1 MKKLVYT
8 IVFAS
13 FVFSSCDSVLER
25 EPLDIISDTT
35 VWDDPVL
42 VDAYILDVYSHMYFM
57 YNDYDTNQDQRNDIY
72 TINAVADQSTNGRP
86 NQDVVV
92 KWQAG
97 LLDENGGLEQW
108 HYSNIRK
115 MNDFFDKM
123 ESSTISEE
131 EKKLFAGRIKFA
143 RALTYFTMVKWYGG
157 IPIITE
163 SQAIDTPIE
172 ELQVPRNKEQE
183 VYDFVI
189 SECDEIINNEMLPND
204 FSGARLGDPTA
215 YVAQALKSRA
225 ALYAASIARWGTVQI
240 DGLVGIPQDQENRY
254 WQISYDASRAII
266 DGPFSLYQKS
276 DNLVDNYQQAFV
288 DEDNSEVIW
297 AKYYDGVTVNND
309 WSVDHSV
316 LGAAPSWM
324 TENIC
329 PYLELVENFENKDGE
344 IIPWDREAVASKIW
358 TFDELYGNLEP
369 RFHANIWT
377 HGSNWE
383 GFNPVLYYNGIK
395 TADGEIIRDGIYEG
409 LPALGAN
416 YRTSGRD
423 FSGFS
428 IKKGV
433 DPTGDLNNRRGKN
446 MKIQFRLG
454 EILLNY
460 AEAAFYLNKND
471 EALNAVNK
479 IRERVALPLHT
490 VIDVEKIRHERRIEL
505 AFEALRHWDLKRWR
519 IAEEAISNTWTGVNY
534 IYDFPTGNFW
544 VEYKENFRTSN
555 FDEKHY
561 YFPITPARIA
571 NNPAL
576 APENPGY

>member
-1 MKKLVYT
+1 MKKLLYI

-25 EPLDIISDTT
+25 EPLDIISDNT
-35 VWDDPVL
+35 VWDDPAL
-42 VDAYILDVYSHMYFM
+42 VDAYILDVYSHMYFL
-57 YNDYDTNQDQRNDIY
+57 YNDLGTAETNRNNIY
-72 TINAVADQSTNGRP
+72 TINALADQSTNARD
-86 NQDVVV
+86 NIDLVV

-97 LLDENGGLEQW
+97 LLDENGGLENW
-108 HYSNIRK
+108 HYNNVRK
-115 MNDFFDKM
+115 MNDFLVEM
-123 ESSTISEE
+123 ESSIISED
-131 EKKLFAGRIKFA
+131 EKKLLIGRIKFA

-157 IPIITE
+157 IPIISE
-163 SQAIDTPIE
+163 PQGIDASLE
-172 ELQVPRNKEQE
+172 ELLVPRNTELE
-183 VYDFVI
+183 VYDFII
-189 SECDEIINNEMLPND
+189 SECDEIISNEMLPSD
-204 FSGARLGDPTA
+204 FSGARLGDPTT

-225 ALYAASIARWGTVQI
+225 ALYAASIARWGTVKN
-240 DGLVGIPQDQENRY
+240 DGLVGIPQDQENKF
-254 WQISYDASRAII
+254 WQISYDASKAII

-276 DNLVDNYQQAFV
+276 EDIVENYQQAFV

-297 AKYYDGVTVNND
+297 AKYYDGVKVNND
-309 WSVDHSV
+309 WSVDNSV

-329 PYLELVENFENKDGE
+329 PYLEFVESFETKDGE
-344 IIPWDREAVASKIW
+344 IIPWDREAVTNKLW
-358 TFDELYGNLEP
+358 TFDELYGNLEA

-383 GFNPVLYYNGIK
+383 GFDPVHYYNGIR
-395 TADGEIIRDGIYEG
+395 TADGEIIREGVYEG
-409 LPALGAN
+409 LPVMGVN

-433 DPTGDLNNRRGKN
+433 DPTGDLNNRKGKN

-460 AEAAFYLNKND
+460 AEAALYLNKND
-471 EALNAVNK
+471 EALNAVNQ

-490 VIDVEKIRHERRIEL
+490 EIDQEKIRHERRIEL
-505 AFEALRHWDLKRWR
+505 SFEALRHWDLKRWR
-519 IAEEAISNTWTGVNY
+519 IAEEKISKSWTGVNY
-534 IYDFPTGNFW
+534 IYDFPTGKFLI
-544 VEYKENFRTSN
+544 EYKENFRTSD